1 MERKQVFRCR
11 RYSVLFYSGKIL
23 LVLVFFL
30 AGISVASAQKTI
42 SGKVSDTSGG
52 TLPGISIAV
61 KGTTT
66 GTVTDVKGNY
76 SIANV
81 PANATLQF
89 SFMGMKTQE
98 IVVGNKNVINV
109 VLAEEIIGLDE
120 VVVIGYGKQSREVV
134 TTSVSKLDTKVLAN
148 VPYANIGLA
157 LEGNLAGVRVQ
168 STSGQPGAA
177 PRIIIRGGT
186 SINNPN
192 GAAPLYII
200 DGIIR
205 DNMNAI
211 NSADI
216 ESIQVLKDAS
226 STAIYGA
233 RGSNG
238 VVIVVTKSGVSG
250 PTRVTYNYDLS
261 FSEVG
266 KTYDLLNA
274 RDFVYFQR
282 LGFVATGRN
291 VPAYASLP
299 TGNGYPGG
307 TGNDLSNLTWDSV
320 QELTEAN
327 KYKLNQGWESMPDPL
342 NPSKTLIFSNT
353 DWQDVLFRTAVSK
366 NHSLSVSGGNERSTF
381 SLGIGYLNSQGIAET
396 TGYNRLS
403 LNMHGDVKV
412 TDNIK
417 VFGQVAYTNMNNQLV
432 FSEGAI
438 FKSALILP
446 PTAKRYFEDGSLSPG
461 QGSYGNTE
469 YFLST
474 YFPKNNENDLS
485 VVVGAQ
491 WKIIPGLT
499 FDPRI
504 SLYQRNGY
512 NRNFQKEFLNGP
524 TVLNSTRTATA
535 SYTKRFDPQAEAV
548 LTYNKSIK
556 DVHKIEIK
564 AGLSYYGNDNYNIS
578 ASGKSA
584 ATDLIPTL
592 NASGTPVS
600 VSGSET
606 QQVIIG
612 YFSRATYNYKEK
624 YLFNASLRYDGASN
638 LGENSKWGLFPGFS
652 LGWNLHKEDFWKI
665 FPENLLRLKLRASYG
680 VNGNI
685 SGLGL
690 YQAQGAYGTGTRY
703 SSLAGIQNTIL
714 PNANLKWEQSKTV
727 DLGTDIGLFNG
738 RISVL
743 FDAYRRVTDNLLTNL
758 SMPASTGFASILT
771 NFGSLENKGY
781 EIELKV
787 QALPSNS
794 AFQWNISFN
803 TSDVKTKI
811 LKLPYNGIA
820 NNRVGGEYLYD
831 PKQGKYAWMG
841 GLQEGGAIG
850 DYYAFKQIGV
860 YKTDA
865 EAAAG
870 PIDMLVPRTDKT
882 KYGGDVNW
890 LDVDKNDTI
899 DVRDKVYVG
908 NMYPSFT
915 GGISNSFSYKNI
927 SLDIRMDYTTGHTIN
942 YETGARI
949 EGCFSGV
956 NAIGSNIL
964 RSWQKPGDDT
974 DVSKYYFADQNGQW
988 NVWAG
993 RGNSRFFPKGDFL
1006 CLREVTLSYNIPQKI
1021 LKKIKINELRFN
1033 VTGNNLVYFTKY
1045 PGLNPEASGTD
1056 TAYPN
1061 PRTII
1066 FGASITF

>member
-1 MERKQVFRCR
+1 MKKQQMLKDR
-11 RYSVLFYSGKIL
+11 SHSALSGACKIL
-23 LVLVFFL
+23 LALMVFIISTGLVF
-30 AGISVASAQKTI
+30 SQKT
-42 SGKVSDTSGG
+42 VTG
-52 TLPGISIAV
+52 TVTGTDNAPLPGVSIVV

-66 GTVTDVKGNY
+66 GTITDINGKY
-76 SIANV
+76 SLSL
-81 PANATLQF
+81 PSNAKTLVF
-89 SFMGMKTQE
+89 TFVGMESQE
-98 IVVGNKNVINV
+98 IAIGSGSVYDVALSGSLVG
-109 VLAEEIIGLDE
+109 LQE
-120 VVVIGYGKQSREVV
+120 VVVIGFGKQSREVI

-148 VPYANIGLA
+148 VPYANVATA
-157 LEGNLAGVRVQ
+157 LEGHLAGVRVQ
-168 STSGQPGAA
+168 TISGQPGTA

-200 DGIIR
+200 DGVIR

-238 VVIVVTKSGVSG
+238 VVIIVTKSGAAG
-250 PTRVTYNYDLS
+250 PTQVTYKYDLS
-261 FSEVG
+261 FSQVG
-266 KTYDLLNA
+266 KRYDLLNA

-291 VPAYASLP
+291 VPAYSSLP
-299 TGNGYPGG
+299 TGSGYPGG
-307 TGNDLSNLTWDSV
+307 TGNDLTNLTWDSV
-320 QELTEAN
+320 QKLTPEN
-327 KYKLNQGWESMPDPL
+327 QYKLQEGWQSMPDPL
-342 NPSKTLIFSNT
+342 DPSTTLIFSDT
-353 DWQDVLFRTAVSK
+353 DWQDVLFRTAVSH
-366 NHSLSVSGGNERSTF
+366 NHSLSVSGGNEKATF
-381 SLGIGYLNSQGIAET
+381 SLGMGYLDAQGIANT
-396 TGYNRLS
+396 TDYKRISMNL
-403 LNMHGDVKV
+403 HADIKV

-417 VFGQVAYTNMNNQLV
+417 AFGQVAYTNMNNHVV

-446 PTAKRYFEDGSLSPG
+446 PTAKRYFEDGTLSPG

-469 YFLST
+469 YFLGT
-474 YFPKNNENDLS
+474 YNPLNNENDLTL
-485 VVVGAQ
+485 VVGAQ

-512 NRNFQKEFLNGP
+512 SRNFQKQFLNGP
-524 TVLNSTRTATA
+524 TVLNSTRSASA
-535 SYTKRFDPQAEAV
+535 SYAKRFDPQAEAV
-548 LTYNKSIK
+548 LTYNRSINSIHNLE
-556 DVHKIEIK
+556 VK
-564 AGLSYYGNDNYNIS
+564 AGFSYYENDNYS
-578 ASGKSA
+578 VGASGNKA

-600 VSGSET
+600 VTGSESH
-606 QQVIIG
+606 QIIVG
-612 YFSRATYNYKEK
+612 YFSRATYNFKEK
-624 YLFNASLRYDGASN
+624 YLFNASVRYDGASN
-638 LGENSKWGLFPGFS
+638 LGTNSKWGLFPGVS
-652 LGWNLHKEDFWKI
+652 LGWNMHKEDFWSAL
-665 FPENLLRLKLRASYG
+665 PENMIKLKLRASYG

-690 YQAQGAYGTGTRY
+690 YQAQGTYSTGTIY
-703 SSLAGIQNTIL
+703 STLAGIQNTVL
-714 PNANLKWEQSKTV
+714 PNANLQWEQSKTLDFGL
-727 DLGTDIGLFNG
+727 DLGLFND
-738 RISVL
+738 RVNVL
-743 FDAYRRVTDNLLTNL
+743 FDVYRRVTDNLLTNL

-771 NFGSLENKGY
+771 NFGSLENKGI
-781 EIELKV
+781 EIEVNLR
-787 QALPSNS
+787 AMPSTS

-803 TSDVKTKI
+803 AADVKTKI
-811 LKLPYNGIA
+811 LKLPDNGVER
-820 NNRVGGEYLYD
+820 NRIGGEYLWD
-831 PKQGKYAWMG
+831 PSQGKYAWLG

-850 DYYAFKQIGV
+850 DYYAFKQVSV
-860 YKTDA
+860 YTTDE

-890 LDVDKNDTI
+890 LDLDGNDTI
-899 DVRDKVYVG
+899 NVRDKVYVG
-908 NMYPSFT
+908 NMYPHFT
-915 GGISNSFSYKNI
+915 GGFTNSFSYKNV
-927 SLDIRMDYTTGHTIN
+927 SLDVRMDFTLGHTIN
-942 YETGARI
+942 YETGGRI

-964 RSWQKPGDDT
+964 RSWQKPGDVT

-988 NVWAG
+988 NVWNG
-993 RGNSRFFPKGDFL
+993 RGNSRFFPKGNFL
-1006 CLREVTLSYNIPQKI
+1006 CMREITLSYNIPKSI
-1021 LKKIKINELRFN
+1021 LQKIKISDLRFN
-1033 VTGNNLVYFTKY
+1033 VTGNNLYYFTKY

-1061 PRTII
+1061 PRSII